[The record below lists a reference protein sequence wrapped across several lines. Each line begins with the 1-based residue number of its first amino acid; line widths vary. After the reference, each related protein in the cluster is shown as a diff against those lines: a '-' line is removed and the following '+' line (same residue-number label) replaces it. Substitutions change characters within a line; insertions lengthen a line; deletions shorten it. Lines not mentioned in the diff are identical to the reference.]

1 MTIQLASPV
10 PNPCVEG
17 YGALMFVLAQ
27 ILSIMGGP
35 KNTLP
40 LLNQGFFQAFL
51 RRPMRRQC
59 LVDVYEWILKISVCN
74 TLLGNRSSPYSIER
88 RSVAAIAELS

>member
-35 KNTLP
+35 QNTLP

-51 RRPMRRQC
+51 RRPMRRLC
-59 LVDVYEWILKISVCN
+59 LPSGCVCVDSENLCLQYATGESQFTVFD
-74 TLLGNRSSPYSIER
+74 
-88 RSVAAIAELS
+88 